1 MKVHAFVRV
10 NAGRL
15 HDYISDQSK
24 YKKGIK
30 LKCFLTIASYFYL
43 ANYKVKNTMEIID
56 AGEFYRVQES
66 DINIQETETRE
77 YRYRLVNSRYFKKI
91 QKTFT

>member
-56 AGEFYRVQES
+56 AGEFYRVQEWYKYS
-66 DINIQETETRE
+66 RDRDTR
-77 YRYRLVNSRYFKKI
+77 V
-91 QKTFT
+91 QV